1 MAKLKLSDKLS
12 VLDRSDLS
20 DLDVPVFTIIACI
33 FLVTVIT
40 WFFSSF
46 MVSAIL
52 HMNTFLFKVITQSS
66 LLSWNHLYFI
76 LTITSVAF
84 IRALLYQRPWFSDA
98 FGDGSSQALHHFHK
112 TYSANTSPQK
122 IIKQTYQNGSITSVL
137 KRVLVTIM
145 TLAFGGSGGVEGPA
159 IPIGQRV
166 GVFVAKLFSV
176 NNLLFLRVLE
186 MCGISAAI
194 TTLLH
199 APMTGSVFALELV
212 FGCKFV
218 YRLLLCSLASSLIA
232 FILSN
237 HLLEGRALFTLA
249 PHPISY
255 HMHEY
260 VIVIITSIFVSLVSG
275 LGLLGIFKLIHWCY
289 IPIPQWLQAPTGA
302 LLCALTAIFAYHYA
316 GIEPRH
322 LLGVGEETIV
332 NLFRGDESPLGILS
346 DWRILIGIVVI
357 KIFLTGLT
365 IAAGGSAGLLIPAVY
380 VGVASSS
387 ALYFFLKT
395 MHFLPMI
402 NGLHTLFMVTGIA
415 SALICVMDLPIAT
428 VIFISEICDV
438 SFTAPCIVAVTI
450 SRVISYYCKKALEE

>member
-1 MAKLKLSDKLS
+1 MAKLKLSEKLS

-20 DLDVPVFTIIACI
+20 DLDVPPLIVMSSILI
-33 FLVTVIT
+33 VTVVT
-40 WFFSSF
+40 WGLSSF

-52 HMNTFLFKVITQSS
+52 HTNHFLFEVITESS
-66 LLSWNHLYFI
+66 LFSMNHLYFI

-98 FGDGSSQALHHFHK
+98 FGDGSTQALQHFHK
-112 TYSANTSPQK
+112 TYSAKTSPQN
-122 IIKQTYQNGSITSVL
+122 IIKQTYQNGSITSAL
-137 KRVLVTIM
+137 KRVFVTIM

-159 IPIGQRV
+159 IPIGQRI

-176 NNLLFLRVLE
+176 NNLLFLRLLE

-218 YRLLLCSLASSLIA
+218 YRLLLCSLASSLVA

-237 HLLEGRALFTLA
+237 HLLEGKALFALA

-260 VIVIITSIFVSLVSG
+260 IIVIITSIFVSIVSG
-275 LGLLGIFKLIHWCY
+275 LGLRGIFKLIDWCY
-289 IPIPQWLQAPTGA
+289 TPIPNWFRAPMGA
-302 LLCALTAIFAYHYA
+302 LICALTAIFAYHYA

-332 NLFRGDESPLGILS
+332 DLFTGESSTLDILL
-346 DWRILIGIVVI
+346 DWRVLFGIVVI

-365 IAAGGSAGLLIPAVY
+365 ISAGGSAGLLIPAVY

-395 MHFLPMI
+395 MHYLPMI
-402 NGLHTLFMVTGIA
+402 DGLSTLFMVTGIA

-450 SRVISYYCKKALEE
+450 SRILSHYCKKALGE